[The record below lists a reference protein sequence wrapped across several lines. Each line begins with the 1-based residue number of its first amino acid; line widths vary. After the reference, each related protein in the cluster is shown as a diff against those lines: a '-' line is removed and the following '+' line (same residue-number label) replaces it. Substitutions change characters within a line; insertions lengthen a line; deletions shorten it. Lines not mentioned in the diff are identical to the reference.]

1 MSELLDDS
9 NLMKEKRGTTLM
21 VLAILSWIW
30 IGFTVITMFISIA
43 DGKKSAEELEEEK
56 VRILET
62 ATPEVIEVF
71 GEDYITNTLSIL
83 EISNEYFYTIQF
95 LNLANIGIG
104 FLAVYM
110 MYKLR
115 KKGFYLYILYSL
127 LPIVIT
133 LIFFE
138 TGFLINFGII
148 FNAIFAILFCSLY
161 GAQVKRM
168 S

>member
-9 NLMKEKRGTTLM
+9 HLLKEKRGTTLM

-30 IGFTVITMFISIA
+30 IGFTVITLVISLA
-43 DGKKSAEELEEEK
+43 DGKKSPEALEEEK

-71 GEDYITNTLSIL
+71 GEDYITSTLSIL
-83 EISNEYFYTIQF
+83 EISNEYFYTIQL

-104 FLAVYM
+104 FMAVFM

-115 KKGFYLYILYSL
+115 KKGYYLYI
-127 LPIVIT
+127 
-133 LIFFE
+133 
-138 TGFLINFGII
+138 
-148 FNAIFAILFCSLY
+148 
-161 GAQVKRM
+161 
-168 S
+168 